1 MQYSIGIGDYSNDGH
16 GRCDRYTVESI
27 GDFDL
32 EDIAKAYKK
41 SREELG
47 LGIEDIADSY
57 ESWPTEGDAQVFVD
71 AGIEWP
77 ENWEE
82 ASDSRGTLAAALS
95 DNWDEVVWVHVF
107 EFMVARNLPGF
118 NLKIVRDNSPVLF
131 GDWGAVATDGFVG
144 YGTFN

>member
-32 EDIAKAYKK
+32 DDIAKAYKA
-41 SREELG
+41 SRKELG
-47 LGIEDIADSY
+47 LGIEDIANEY
-57 ESWPTEGDAQVFVD
+57 ESWPTEEEAQVFVD

-77 ENWEE
+77 ARWKD
-82 ASDSRGTLAAALS
+82 AGDSRDTLAAALA
-95 DNWDEVVWVHVF
+95 DNWDEDIWVHVF

-118 NLKIVRDNSPVLF
+118 NLKIVRDSSPVLF